1 MPAASV
7 LRRARS
13 SPAQTFV
20 LFPVAVLAA
29 DLVRRRP
36 PRIRVPW
43 LAVMAAGYVF
53 YRAAGSYRHARAG
66 GRGFASSPQALVTDG
81 PYALT
86 RNPMYA
92 GQLVF
97 LAGLI
102 GATRSPLAVALFVRQ
117 LARFR
122 ARISRDEV
130 RLEALFG
137 DEFRAYRARA
147 PRWPFV
153 PDGPAH

>member
-1 MPAASV
+1 V
-7 LRRARS
+7 LRHARS

-20 LFPVAVLAA
+20 VFPVVVLAA
-29 DLVRRRP
+29 DIVRRRH
-36 PRIRVPW
+36 PRIRLPW
-43 LAVMAAGYVF
+43 LAVMAAGYLL
-53 YRAAGSYRHARAG
+53 YRAAGGYRHARAG
-66 GRGFASSPQALVTDG
+66 GRGFASTPHALVIDG

-92 GQLVF
+92 GHLVF

-102 GATRSPLAVALFVRQ
+102 GATRSPLAVALFLRQ

-122 ARISRDEV
+122 SRISRDEE

-137 DEFRAYRARA
+137 DGYRAYRARV
-147 PRWPFV
+147 PRWAFV
-153 PDGPAH
+153 PDDPAH